1 MPSDSQP
8 RFEPAAEA
16 RGDSPV
22 ENQSEPDE
30 ASGKGLDYGEI
41 VKSLTECSDDA
52 LSQAACGGIID
63 PAEVIE
69 WVQMAKRLLLY
80 QRESD
85 AIRTAVPDLDRR
97 LRRLL
102 VQVELPSGSTP
113 ESVAVRFMKRLAD
126 VRALLSQDVEAAYQG
141 DPASQS
147 YAEIAVS
154 YPSIRALAIYRVAHE
169 LHEIGV
175 PLLPRIMTEYA
186 HDRTGMDIH
195 PGARIGERF
204 FVDHGTGVVI
214 GETAEIGTR
223 VRLYQGV
230 TLGALSLRDGAALR
244 GRKRHPTVEDDVT
257 IYAGATILGGKTVIG
272 QGSVIGGNV
281 WLTRSVPPHSRVV
294 AEPPQQQVSEDG
306 KGLPSQLTW
315 DI

>member
-1 MPSDSQP
+1 MKSGGQ
-8 RFEPAAEA
+8 RQVEA
-16 RGDSPV
+16 VEAVEGPGDAP
-22 ENQSEPDE
+22 E
-30 ASGKGLDYGEI
+30 ASSGQIDYREI
-41 VKSLTECSDDA
+41 VRDLTECRDDA

-80 QRESD
+80 QRDSD
-85 AIRTAVPDLDRR
+85 AISAAVPELDRR
-97 LRRLL
+97 LRKLL
-102 VQVELPSGSTP
+102 VQVELPEGCDP
-113 ESVAVRFMKRLAD
+113 DSVAIRFIKRLAH
-126 VRALLSQDVEAAYQG
+126 VRSLLSLDVEAAYQG
-141 DPASQS
+141 DPASQG

-186 HDRTGMDIH
+186 HDHTGMDIH

-214 GETAEIGTR
+214 GETAEIGAR

-230 TLGALSLRDGAALR
+230 TLGALSLRDGASLR

-257 IYAGATILGGKTVIG
+257 IYAGSTILGGKTVIG
-272 QGSVIGGNV
+272 RGTVIGGNV
-281 WLTRSVPPHSRVV
+281 WLTRSVPPNSRVV

-306 KGLPSQLTW
+306 RDSNSQLTW